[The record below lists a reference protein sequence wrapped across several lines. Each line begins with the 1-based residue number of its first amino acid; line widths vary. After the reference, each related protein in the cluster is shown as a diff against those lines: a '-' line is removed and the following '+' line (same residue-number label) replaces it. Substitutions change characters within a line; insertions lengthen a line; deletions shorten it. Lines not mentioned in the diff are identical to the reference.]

1 VALIAALVTTTA
13 TIVTAIEA
21 IVATIEAIGATI
33 EAIASTIAE
42 NFEFREALVTPIDSP
57 ASRTDAL
64 DAPRARRA
72 ACRALPW
79 GDAVPLRAPSRAP

>member
-1 VALIAALVTTTA
+1 VAPIAAIVAAWAAIAATTA
-13 TIVTAIEA
+13 T

-42 NFEFREALVTPIDSP
+42 NFEFREALVTPSGSP

-64 DAPRARRA
+64 E
-72 ACRALPW
+72 
-79 GDAVPLRAPSRAP
+79 APSAAIAPLTPLGGFVR